1 MYWVAHHSPTTSFAT
16 HYTTTLCQ
24 TKLKIYPTFMGS
36 FGARAPERCSME
48 REGEVTTW
56 EVRIAQANGE
66 FFFEEGWVNFV
77 EDNNIE
83 EHDLLIFSYVEPAR
97 VFVQIFG
104 RNGIGKR
111 IRNTPGY
118 PSEIQKR
125 LSRKNPT
132 NNAL

>member
-1 MYWVAHHSPTTSFAT
+1 MYAAHSPATAFFT
-16 HYTTTLCQ
+16 HYTTSLCQ
-24 TKLKIYPTFMGS
+24 PKLKIPAAFVVN
-36 FGARAPERCSME
+36 FGARGGERCSME
-48 REGEVTTW
+48 RRGEVTTW
-56 EVRIAQANGE
+56 EVRIAEANGE
-66 FFFEEGWVNFV
+66 FFFEEGWINFV

-83 EHDLLIFSYVEPAR
+83 ERDVLIFSYVEPAR

-104 RNGIGKR
+104 TNRCAKR